1 MNGRQL
7 LLDTFLGKPTER
19 VPVAPFVF
27 NNVVNEAHGGIPE
40 DPIAACADYY
50 RKYGFDMLLRNYIIE
65 DVTSEERISCSSWQ
79 VETERKG
86 NLNQSWEERTVITT
100 PERKLTQVRSYRRV
114 TPNIVVDAASEY
126 FIKSPEDFEQFKK
139 YQPPLGKIDCSQ
151 VVHAREVV
159 GEEGVACTWTH
170 GAFNITERY
179 RGLQDLLTDP
189 YEDEDFYRDMM
200 EYFTER
206 LIDGI
211 RQLIRAGSDLICFE
225 GNMANGSMAG
235 SRLFGEFVMPYE
247 NRIIDAI
254 HEEGCFCIYHNCGD
268 ARVLLPYYDE
278 MKMDMYE
285 SMTPPPYGDTIL
297 SEALEVIKP
306 PKVLSGNLDQ
316 IDFLV
321 HATPDQV
328 RQRVKEI
335 LELAKPRGHFIL
347 ATSDY
352 FSEGT
357 PEENIYAFAKAAREF
372 GGY

>member
-1 MNGRQL
+1 
-7 LLDTFLGKPTER
+7 
-19 VPVAPFVF
+19 
-27 NNVVNEAHGGIPE
+27 
-40 DPIAACADYY
+40 
-50 RKYGFDMLLRNYIIE
+50 
-65 DVTSEERISCSSWQ
+65 
-79 VETERKG
+79 
-86 NLNQSWEERTVITT
+86 
-100 PERKLTQVRSYRRV
+100 
-114 TPNIVVDAASEY
+114 
-126 FIKSPEDFEQFKK
+126 
-139 YQPPLGKIDCSQ
+139 
-151 VVHAREVV
+151 
-159 GEEGVACTWTH
+159 
-170 GAFNITERY
+170 
-179 RGLQDLLTDP
+179 
-189 YEDEDFYRDMM
+189 
-200 EYFTER
+200 
-206 LIDGI
+206 
-211 RQLIRAGSDLICFE
+211 
-225 GNMANGSMAG
+225 MANGSMAG

-285 SMTPPPYGDTIL
+285 SLTPPPYGDTIL

-357 PEENIYAFAKAAREF
+357 PEENIYAFAKAARDF